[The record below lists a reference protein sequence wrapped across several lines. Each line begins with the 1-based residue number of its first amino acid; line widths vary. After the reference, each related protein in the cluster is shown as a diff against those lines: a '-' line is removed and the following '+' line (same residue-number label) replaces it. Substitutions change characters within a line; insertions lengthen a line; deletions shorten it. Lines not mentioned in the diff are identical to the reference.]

1 MGEFFKNPIACLTLA
16 SFLITNTG
24 DVARRHM
31 KDPELLRFI
40 DAECF
45 IWSTVNADLTPMINA
60 GMVFCDR
67 HFGGINYPVGGV
79 GRIAEEMAAGALCW
93 LAAVCCCVEREPG
106 ALRCCLYSPP
116 PPAASLTHT
125 HSLALVASPSPLA
138 RHRGARRPRRLQ
150 GQRQRNRH
158 RGGGAAGPDARGPA
172 SPNLPRL
179 AVRVWRS
186 AFGVVPATKSP
197 AWNRT
202 FEGSGPAAR
211 GQHTLVFYI
220 VLENP
225 N

>member
-1 MGEFFKNPIACLTLA
+1 MEGKE
-16 SFLITNTG
+16 
-24 DVARRHM
+24 
-31 KDPELLRFI
+31 
-40 DAECF
+40 
-45 IWSTVNADLTPMINA
+45 
-60 GMVFCDR
+60 
-67 HFGGINYPVGGV
+67 
-79 GRIAEEMAAGALCW
+79 
-93 LAAVCCCVEREPG
+93 ERE
-106 ALRCCLYSPP
+106 REREKESEDEDK
-116 PPAASLTHT
+116 
-125 HSLALVASPSPLA
+125 
-138 RHRGARRPRRLQ
+138 R
-150 GQRQRNRH
+150 